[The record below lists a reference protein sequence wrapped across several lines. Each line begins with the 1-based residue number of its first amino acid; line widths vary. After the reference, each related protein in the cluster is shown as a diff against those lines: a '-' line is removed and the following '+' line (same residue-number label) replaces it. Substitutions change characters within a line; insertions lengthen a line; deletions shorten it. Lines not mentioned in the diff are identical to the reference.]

1 MSNQG
6 PYLNPQLIEIG
17 WTIAEAKFLYE
28 ITLGKMLQPE
38 PRDPSDRLVPY
49 LRAANVQWDQVSLD
63 DMASMYA
70 SYREVMGCRVSEGDL
85 LVCEGGEVGRCSII
99 RGQLP
104 IGPTANGA
112 IIQNSLHRVRGRNGN
127 SVRFLS
133 YFLRHVANSGW
144 FDVLC
149 NRATIAHF
157 TVDKFHDL
165 PVVYPQKNKQEII
178 ADFLDRETTRIDAL
192 IAKKTRF
199 IELLREKRQA
209 LITRA
214 VTKGLDPN
222 VKMKD
227 SGVEWL
233 GEVPE
238 HWIVSAFKRIVSSPI
253 TDGPHETPEFLD
265 TGIPFVS
272 AEAVSSGS
280 IDFNKIRGYISH
292 EDHAQYSKK
301 YRPEL
306 GDIFMVKSGATTG
319 VTAIVETDIDFNI
332 WSPLAVIRC
341 GSNASP
347 RFVLNFMRSKNFQEA
362 IATNWSFGTQQNIGM
377 GVIEDLAVLVPPLDE
392 QKAIATLLSV
402 RTARIDMLTAQTKQ
416 GMSLLH
422 ERRSAL
428 ITAAVTGLIDV
439 RHFSNE
445 SINNLASAGAAS

>member
-1 MSNQG
+1 MSKYKRYPAYKDSGVEWLGDIPAHWELHRLKQCLRLVTKKTAERCHPVALENIESWTG
-6 PYLNPQLIEIG
+6 RYIASDSEFEADGIGFEPGDILFGKLRPYLAKVL
-17 WTIAEAKFLYE
+17 WAKFSGEAVGDIYV
-28 ITLGKMLQPE
+28 MRPE
-38 PRDPSDRLVPY
+38 PRTNGQY
-49 LRAANVQWDQVSLD
+49 AEYQVLNKEFIKTVDSATFGTKMPRVSWGFLG
-63 DMASMYA
+63 DMAM
-70 SYREVMGCRVSEGDL
+70 
-85 LVCEGGEVGRCSII
+85 
-99 RGQLP
+99 
-104 IGPTANGA
+104 
-112 IIQNSLHRVRGRNGN
+112 
-127 SVRFLS
+127 
-133 YFLRHVANSGW
+133 
-144 FDVLC
+144 LC
-149 NRATIAHF
+149 PPPNE
-157 TVDKFHDL
+157 
-165 PVVYPQKNKQEII
+165 QKGIVET
-178 ADFLDRETTRIDAL
+178 LDRETTRIDAL

-209 LITRA
+209 LITRV
-214 VTKGLDPN
+214 VTKGLDPT

-238 HWIVSAFKRIVSSPI
+238 HWIVSAFKRIVLIPI

-301 YRPEL
+301 YRPKI
-306 GDIFMVKSGATTG
+306 GDIYMVKSGATTG

-392 QKAIATLLSV
+392 QKSIATLLSV
-402 RTARIDMLTAQTKQ
+402 RTARIDALAAQTKHS
-416 GMSLLH
+416 MSLLH

-445 SINNLASAGAAS
+445 SINNLANAGAAS